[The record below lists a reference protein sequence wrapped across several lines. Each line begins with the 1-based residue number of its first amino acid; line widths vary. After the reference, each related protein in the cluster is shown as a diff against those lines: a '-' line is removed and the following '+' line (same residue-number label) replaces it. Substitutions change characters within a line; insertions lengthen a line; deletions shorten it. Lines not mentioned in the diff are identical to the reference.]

1 MYTRGVLLETGLK
14 LVGVMPKKKQP
25 LTEFGVR
32 LTQLRQARGL
42 TQVQLAQATGTTQR
56 IVSRLET
63 VAEFPTVPVLEELAG
78 ALRVSTDE
86 LLGLKAPP
94 KVATPVRPVEEKRL
108 LRQLR
113 QVEQLP
119 EKDKRAV
126 LRLINSVAHASPKRS
141 A

>member
-1 MYTRGVLLETGLK
+1 METGLK
-14 LVGVMPKKKQP
+14 LVGAMPKKKQP

-63 VAEFPTVPVLEELAG
+63 VAEFPTVPVLVQLAR

-86 LLGLKAPP
+86 LLGLKPPP
-94 KVATPVRPVEEKRL
+94 KVAAPARPVEEKRL

-126 LRLINSVAHASPKRS
+126 LRLINSVAHAAPKRS